1 MQSLHDFC
9 FEPGAASSGLTLV
22 VRLADFGVFLCLQ
35 CACVLVLVP
44 VAIGIAAYRVATL
57 QSSEIWCSS
66 AASPC
71 QKSSIRLYAP
81 TLL

>member
-1 MQSLHDFC
+1 
-9 FEPGAASSGLTLV
+9 
-22 VRLADFGVFLCLQ
+22 VFLCLQ